1 MKSDPKLTTAKM
13 GTSATVP
20 ADRAKQLLQRRR
32 EEVYRETDRLF
43 VCVLLAEW
51 AVLLIIAL
59 LGAPEIRAGDNRGV
73 DLHVWT
79 AFVFGGGIT
88 LVPVALA
95 RVRPGWAFTRYTIA
109 ACQMLRSGL

>member
-1 MKSDPKLTTAKM
+1 MKSDSNLTTSKM

-20 ADRAKQLLQRRR
+20 ADRAKQLLQRKR

-59 LGAPEIRAGDNRGV
+59 LGASEIWRGDSRGV
-73 DLHVWT
+73 DLHVWN
-79 AFVFGGGIT
+79 ALVFGGAIT
-88 LVPVALA
+88 LVPAALA
-95 RVRPGWAFTRYTIA
+95 R
-109 ACQMLRSGL
+109 